1 MFVMSAAT
9 PTPYPHRHEASSA
22 DALLAAAR
30 KLDQDALAA
39 IHDHFYPQIYRY
51 IRYRLDDDELSEDL
65 ASDVFLRLVDAL
77 RRRQGPDTNLA
88 GWLFSTASHL
98 VMDAIRRKYR
108 RPQIALEG
116 LELPDPT
123 TPEDA
128 AERSLLS
135 RELLAALAALKPH
148 EQHVL
153 TLRFAEERPLE
164 EVAQI
169 MKKSIG
175 AVKVLQ
181 FRAVAALRKVI
192 EGRQAL

>member
-1 MFVMSAAT
+1 MLVMSAA
-9 PTPYPHRHEASSA
+9 PTLSPPRHEAGSP
-22 DALLAAAR
+22 DVLLSAAR

-39 IHDHFYPQIYRY
+39 IHDRFYPQIYRY
-51 IRYRLDDDELSEDL
+51 IRYRLDDDQLSEDL

-77 RRRQGPDTNLA
+77 RRHQGPDTNLA

-98 VMDAIRRKYR
+98 VTDHIRLKYR
-108 RPQIALEG
+108 RPQTALEDQ
-116 LELPDPT
+116 ELPYMT

-128 AERSLLS
+128 AEHSLLS
-135 RELLAALAALKPH
+135 RDLLAALAALKPH

-153 TLRFAEERPLE
+153 TLRFGEERPLE

-169 MKKSIG
+169 MEKSVG

-181 FRAVAALRKVI
+181 FRAIAALRKVM